1 MSLFFAKVSWKT
13 LWGCSKG
20 GKARCWDC
28 FLGQNDLMALA
39 SFNFIALTHKTVVN
53 SGTCGKFIFV
63 PDYISYLCEILL
75 HICPE
80 ITFCNL
86 RCDNQANFPPQQYGL
101 DKCHFDDEERLG
113 FPDHPI
119 DADHITSRLLN
130 DEIDTWNDKCYIIWP
145 RSFDIFDITYQH
157 NNTVSV
163 APVLHFKNVYKTR
176 VALRYA
182 ERERRMNLSRG

>member
-1 MSLFFAKVSWKT
+1 MGLFFAKVSWKT

-53 SGTCGKFIFV
+53 SGTCDKFIFV

-75 HICPE
+75 YICPE

-86 RCDNQANFPPQQYGL
+86 RCDNQANFPPRQQRL
-101 DKCHFDDEERLG
+101 DKCHFNDDEHLG
-113 FPDHPI
+113 FVI
-119 DADHITSRLLN
+119 GYQAGTFSSNRWTSCIIGSIETLRPN
-130 DEIDTWNDKCYIIWP
+130 DQSW
-145 RSFDIFDITYQH
+145 
-157 NNTVSV
+157 
-163 APVLHFKNVYKTR
+163 
-176 VALRYA
+176 
-182 ERERRMNLSRG
+182 LSRFSMRTCFCDYRTHYCAM

>member
-1 MSLFFAKVSWKT
+1 MSLFFFAKISWKT

-75 HICPE
+75 YICPE

-119 DADHITSRLLN
+119 HITSRSLN
-130 DEIDTWNDKCYIIWP
+130 DEFDTWNDKCYIIWP
-145 RSFDIFDITYQH
+145 KSFDIFDIT
-157 NNTVSV
+157 
-163 APVLHFKNVYKTR
+163 
-176 VALRYA
+176 
-182 ERERRMNLSRG
+182 

>member
-1 MSLFFAKVSWKT
+1 MGLFFAKVSQKT

-75 HICPE
+75 YICPE

-86 RCDNQANFPPQQYGL
+86 RCDNQANFPPRQQRL
-101 DKCHFDDEERLG
+101 DKCHFNDDEHLG
-113 FPDHPI
+113 FVI
-119 DADHITSRLLN
+119 GYQVGTFSSNN
-130 DEIDTWNDKCYIIWP
+130 DEHLVLSDQLKLCDQMIKVDRVDLAWEHVFVITWLSIVLSCV
-145 RSFDIFDITYQH
+145 IFRQWKALFIKISI
-157 NNTVSV
+157 SV
-163 APVLHFKNVYKTR
+163 ALVR
-176 VALRYA
+176 
-182 ERERRMNLSRG
+182 

>member
-1 MSLFFAKVSWKT
+1 MGLFFAKVSWKT

-75 HICPE
+75 YICPE

-86 RCDNQANFPPQQYGL
+86 RCDNQANFPPRQQRL
-101 DKCHFDDEERLG
+101 DKCHFNDDEHRG
-113 FPDHPI
+113 FVIGYQAGTFLSNIDEHLVLLDHLKLCDQMIKVDRI
-119 DADHITSRLLN
+119 DLAWELVFVITWLSIVL
-130 DEIDTWNDKCYIIWP
+130 WN
-145 RSFDIFDITYQH
+145 
-157 NNTVSV
+157 V
-163 APVLHFKNVYKTR
+163 
-176 VALRYA
+176 
-182 ERERRMNLSRG
+182 

>member
-1 MSLFFAKVSWKT
+1 MSLFFAKISWKT

-86 RCDNQANFPPQQYGL
+86 RCDNQANFPPRQQRL
-101 DKCHFDDEERLG
+101 DKCHFNDDEHLG
-113 FPDHPI
+113 FVI
-119 DADHITSRLLN
+119 GYQAGTFSSNN
-130 DEIDTWNDKCYIIWP
+130 DELNILYYRINWNFATTIVLSCV
-145 RSFDIFDITYQH
+145 IFRQWKVLFLNISL
-157 NNTVSV
+157 SV
-163 APVLHFKNVYKTR
+163 ALV
-176 VALRYA
+176 
-182 ERERRMNLSRG
+182 EW